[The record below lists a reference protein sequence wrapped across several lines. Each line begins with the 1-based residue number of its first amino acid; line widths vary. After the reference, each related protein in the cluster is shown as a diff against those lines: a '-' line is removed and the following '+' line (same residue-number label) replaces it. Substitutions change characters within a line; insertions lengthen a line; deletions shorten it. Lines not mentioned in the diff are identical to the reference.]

1 MRRSHQHESGFAL
14 LMVFAL
20 AAAMAVMMYM
30 EAPRLVFEAQ
40 RRKEGL
46 LIERG
51 EQYQRA
57 IQLFFRKH
65 KKYPQN
71 LEEVEK
77 YQDLRFL
84 RKKYKDPLTG
94 KDEWRVVKVDAS
106 GQFIDSL
113 VHKKKDPMSGDK
125 DKDKL
130 ETHVNAIPTANLGG
144 IPGQDEQN
152 AALKQRASDRP
163 AAVSGVAGSI
173 PGGIPAGMPGGVALP
188 YDPANPNAQ
197 GGVPGQSPYPQGQPY
212 PGQPAYP
219 GQASYPGQ
227 PGYPGQLGYPGQP
240 GQAVPGQPG
249 APLPFQIPGQPGMGQ
264 VPGQYPGQNPYPG
277 QGQYPGQPGYPGQTP
292 YPGQSSYPG
301 QPGQAGYPGQGQYPG
316 QPGYP
321 GQGQGQYPG
330 QPGYPGQG
338 QYPQTGTSGGFNPN
352 IPPPGGSRTGTSSP
366 TGTPPPGTPPSNVT
380 GMIQQ
385 MLTTPRGGVVGTPG
399 GTGVAGTGGIAGIAS
414 KAEGAG
420 IKIYNEKSKY
430 KEWEFLYEPQKD
442 KSAQIASGGAGGNQ
456 LPGGQPGSDL
466 NKPQNPGFGNQPPFG
481 NGGGL
486 GNSGGFG
493 QPQGPRR

>member
-1 MRRSHQHESGFAL
+1 MRRSHKHESGFAL
-14 LMVFAL
+14 LMIFAL

-40 RRKEGL
+40 RHKEDL

-113 VHKKKDPMSGDK
+113 VHKKKDPMGGDK

-130 ETHVNAIPTANLGG
+130 ETHINAIPAANLGG
-144 IPGQDEQN
+144 LPGQEEQN
-152 AALKQRASDRP
+152 AALRQRASDRP
-163 AAVSGVAGSI
+163 AAVSGVVGSI

-188 YDPANPNAQ
+188 YDPSNPNAQ
-197 GGVPGQSPYPQGQPY
+197 GGIPGQSPYPQGQPY
-212 PGQPAYP
+212 PGQPYP
-219 GQASYPGQ
+219 PQ
-227 PGYPGQLGYPGQP
+227 GYPAQGGVPG
-240 GQAVPGQPG
+240 VPGQ
-249 APLPFQIPGQPGMGQ
+249 APLPFQVPGQPSI
-264 VPGQYPGQNPYPG
+264 GQYPGQNPYPG
-277 QGQYPGQPGYPGQTP
+277 QPGLPGQNPYPGQPGFPGQNP
-292 YPGQSSYPG
+292 YPGQSGLPGQNPYPG
-301 QPGQAGYPGQGQYPG
+301 QPGFPGQNPYPG
-316 QPGYP
+316 QPGFPGQNPYP
-321 GQGQGQYPG
+321 GQSGLPG
-330 QPGYPGQG
+330 QNP
-338 QYPQTGTSGGFNPN
+338 YPQAGSGFNPNN
-352 IPPPGGSRTGTSSP
+352 IPPPGGPRTGGPYGP
-366 TGTPPPGTPPSNVT
+366 TQLPDPVKKTIEGILTNNNRGTP
-380 GMIQQ
+380 I
-385 MLTTPRGGVVGTPG
+385 GTPG

-414 KAEGAG
+414 KAEGSG

-442 KSAQIASGGAGGNQ
+442 KSAQIASGGAGGN
-456 LPGGQPGSDL
+456 LPPGGQPGSDL
-466 NKPQNPGFGNQPPFG
+466 NKTPSPFDRNQTP
-481 NGGGL
+481 
-486 GNSGGFG
+486 S
-493 QPQGPRR
+493 R